1 MIVMYDEKEVLLSY
15 IESEKYE
22 ATKKTAKETAV
33 RMIRAGRMSIEEVP
47 QFFPTLSSD
56 DVKELED
63 ELLQTV

>member
-1 MIVMYDEKEVLLSY
+1 MLAMYDEKKILLSY

-22 ATKKTAKETAV
+22 AAKETAAQ
-33 RMIRAGRMSIEEVP
+33 MIRAGKISIEEVP

-56 DVKELED
+56 DVKELEK